1 MKKIIIM
8 ITLSLLS
15 FSISAEEKDYSI
27 SADIGRANGNIDG
40 YRLGLQKE
48 FTDWLHGHDIP
59 LSGYIEGSL
68 NYWESSDDESYAIA
82 ISPVFVLPLCDS
94 CNYTPYIEAGI
105 GIAFISE
112 KKIDDRDLSS
122 SFQFENRVGVGIKTK
137 EIDFHVRYI
146 HYSNG
151 STSQPNDGLDFFLA
165 GMAFKF

>member
-1 MKKIIIM
+1 MKKIIATI
-8 ITLSLLS
+8 LCLLS
-15 FSISAEEKDYSI
+15 FSISAEEKNYSI

-40 YRLGLQKE
+40 YRLGLQTE
-48 FTDWLHGHDIP
+48 FTSWLHGHDIP

-68 NYWESSDDESYAIA
+68 NYWNGSGDESYAIA
-82 ISPVFVLPLCDS
+82 VAPVFVLPLCNN
-94 CNYTPYIEAGI
+94 CNYTPYVEAGI

-137 EIDFHVRYI
+137 EIDFHVRYM

-151 STSQPNDGLDFFLA
+151 STSQPNDGLDLFLA

>member
-1 MKKIIIM
+1 MKRTITII
-8 ITLSLLS
+8 LCLLS
-15 FSISAEEKDYSI
+15 FSISAEEKNYSI

-48 FTDWLHGHDIP
+48 FSSWLHDHGIP

-68 NYWESSDDESYAIA
+68 NYWEGSGDESYAIA
-82 ISPVFVLPLCDS
+82 VSPVFVLPLCDDCS
-94 CNYTPYIEAGI
+94 YAPYVEAGI

-112 KKIDDRDLSS
+112 QEIDGRDLSS
-122 SFQFENRVGVGIKTK
+122 DFQFENRVGLGIKTK
-137 EIDFHVRYI
+137 EIDFHIRYM